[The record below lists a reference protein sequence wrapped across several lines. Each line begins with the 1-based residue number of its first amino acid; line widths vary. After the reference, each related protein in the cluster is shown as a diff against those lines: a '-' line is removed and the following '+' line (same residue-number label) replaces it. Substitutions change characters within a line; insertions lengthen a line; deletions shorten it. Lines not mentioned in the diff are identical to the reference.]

1 MTIPFLFFTEMSY
14 AGQPPAS
21 SKSWTFLIFM
31 NGDDEFMDEDQEEII
46 ESMETIGSS
55 EQINV
60 VVQYA
65 SLRTKNSIRL
75 LVQKSNNPH
84 QITSPVLQQ
93 LGYVDMGDYHNL
105 QNFIDWGI
113 ENFPA
118 QHYAIVIASHGSGW
132 YDSSDHS
139 EVKSSRKRIISPD
152 VISENQ
158 ITIPQLSEVLRHTSQ
173 MIGHKIDIYGSD
185 ACLMQDIETLTEL
198 ADTAHL
204 IIGSEDLEHYDG
216 GTWPYDL
223 LFAKMEKISNP
234 TPEQVS
240 KLFIDS
246 VKEMHE
252 RPIYKDE
259 VSTFSVIDPE
269 RLQVLNKAI
278 QNLSFNM
285 LGIKK
290 TEDVQKIVQAQ
301 EDTLHFTSPSGD
313 LLEFIQK
320 LRAANVEGLDKK
332 NLTEIEDAI
341 NQAVIYKFNNTPR
354 YQNLGGIGIWQPPLR
369 SIFPNA
375 MKNYHDLK
383 FDRDTKWGA
392 ILEYLL
398 SALSVEGTIA
408 K

>member
-1 MTIPFLFFTEMSY
+1 
-14 AGQPPAS
+14 
-21 SKSWTFLIFM
+21 
-31 NGDDEFMDEDQEEII
+31 
-46 ESMETIGSS
+46 
-55 EQINV
+55 
-60 VVQYA
+60 
-65 SLRTKNSIRL
+65 
-75 LVQKSNNPH
+75 
-84 QITSPVLQQ
+84 
-93 LGYVDMGDYHNL
+93 MGDYHNL

-113 ENFPA
+113 ENYPA

-354 YQNLGGIGIWQPPLR
+354 YQNFGGIGIWLPSLH

-392 ILEYLL
+392 TLEYLL
-398 SALSVEGTIA
+398 SALSVEGGIA